1 MLCKVWQ
8 VDILVLPVEHVT
20 FRSVSLLVN
29 MNCVDTV
36 MNAGAFFFFFTL
48 HRYKTLCSLNSSYK
62 KKPSGYLVCYFF
74 VL

>member
-29 MNCVDTV
+29 MSCVDTV
-36 MNAGAFFFFFTL
+36 MNAGAFFFL
-48 HRYKTLCSLNSSYK
+48 HCIVIKLC
-62 KKPSGYLVCYFF
+62 VH
-74 VL
+74 